1 LPLLPER
8 RSLLIPLLNA
18 QMLADGASTILE
30 DAELRNAE
38 RQAAEGN
45 SWPGGRQGPVS
56 QATGPYGMTLQGSA
70 VRLATQSNAQFTWRG
85 IAEAPAQAGQFN
97 GMGRLPP
104 AMGGVG
110 GGGGGLMEYAG
121 GGGEQAPSSR
131 SSGAPGSHVF
141 ATPSWHS
148 MVPDASALARGILR
162 GGEGRPGLGQIGG
175 GSGSGTSW
183 AGTAS
188 AHWWAA
194 GVSASPQSRGVVTAG
209 PPGAMFQTPA
219 GMQGYS
225 AAGDVGRFTA
235 GSNGPVS
242 VAESC
247 GNVPAS
253 MSSGE
258 GWGNCGPDA
267 RGGASGRNKR
277 KRPPSLSCIEAAAV
291 ATAAAAACRASG
303 EEGLYFGNTTA
314 RRRVEQGEEVDGSGG
329 GNGGGGGNCIGGV
342 NGGGIGGGGGGGGGN
357 SVGSGGGGSGGGGG
371 GGGGS
376 VGNGN
381 TSGSGGNGGGGG
393 TMLLPPLPAG
403 GGLKWGAGGSVVLAP
418 LTPMTPFASGDGW
431 TLPMT
436 PQRTAESWT
445 PTAAGSEALG
455 RGDSWTFSITPRTPR
470 DLTLQVM

>member
-1 LPLLPER
+1 
-8 RSLLIPLLNA
+8 
-18 QMLADGASTILE
+18 MLADGASTILE

-56 QATGPYGMTLQGSA
+56 QGGPYGMTLQGSA
-70 VRLATQSNAQFTWRG
+70 VRLPTQSNAQFTWRG
-85 IAEAPAQAGQFN
+85 IAEAPAHAGQFN

-104 AMGGVG
+104 AMGGVSG
-110 GGGGGLMEYAG
+110 GGQARCDGGLMEYAG

-131 SSGAPGSHVF
+131 SSGTPGSHVF

-162 GGEGRPGLGQIGG
+162 GGEVRPGLGQIGG

-194 GVSASPQSRGVVTAG
+194 GVSASPQSRGVVTSA
-209 PPGAMFQTPA
+209 PSGAMFQSAA

-225 AAGDVGRFTA
+225 AVGDAGRYTA

-242 VAESC
+242 VESC
-247 GNVPAS
+247 GNVATS
-253 MSSGE
+253 MSSGD
-258 GWGNCGPDA
+258 GWGSCGPDSK
-267 RGGASGRNKR
+267 GGVSGRNKR

-291 ATAAAAACRASG
+291 ATAAAAACRAGG
-303 EEGLYFGNTTA
+303 EESLYFGNTTA
-314 RRRVEQGEEVDGSGG
+314 RRRVDQGEEVDGGG
-329 GNGGGGGNCIGGV
+329 GSNGGGGGC
-342 NGGGIGGGGGGGGGN
+342 GGGSNCRGVVNSLNKGGGGGGGGGGGVN
-357 SVGSGGGGSGGGGG
+357 NVGTCG
-371 GGGGS
+371 
-376 VGNGN
+376 GNGGN
-381 TSGSGGNGGGGG
+381 SNGNGSASSGGNGGNNG
-393 TMLLPPLPAG
+393 TMLLPPLPTG
-403 GGLKWGAGGSVVLAP
+403 GGLKWGAGAGGNVVLAP

-436 PQRTAESWT
+436 PQRTAEAWT
-445 PTAAGSEALG
+445 PTAAGSETLG